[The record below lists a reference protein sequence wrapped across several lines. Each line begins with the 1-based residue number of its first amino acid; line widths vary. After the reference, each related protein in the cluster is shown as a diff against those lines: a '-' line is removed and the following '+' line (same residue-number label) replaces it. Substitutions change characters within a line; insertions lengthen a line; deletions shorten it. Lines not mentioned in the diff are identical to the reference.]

1 MHVGTGPGRRVPLLG
16 CAVMTGRVCMS
27 MHAYGALHRCEQAR
41 ASWYD
46 AHAVPAGGATTT
58 GANAGAVLAGAGGAH
73 GSGRDWH
80 PAGSIS
86 SSGQSKGRSAIHFIR
101 HSGQLQAVCG
111 AGGAMA
117 GACSAA
123 AWLASAPR
131 NHPST
136 MWAVMQRCKLT
147 RSTLTAWHDSPNVH
161 GKHAFPST
169 KFSYNQH
176 GVHKLG
182 SILGTANMGPRLES
196 RLLMYL
202 KSGLTLTKYV

>member
-1 MHVGTGPGRRVPLLG
+1 
-16 CAVMTGRVCMS
+16 MTGRVCMS

-41 ASWYD
+41 ASWGD

-86 SSGQSKGRSAIHFIR
+86 SSGQSKGRSAIHFLR
-101 HSGQLQAVCG
+101 HGGQLQAVCG

-136 MWAVMQRCKLT
+136 TWAVMQRCKLT

-161 GKHAFPST
+161 GKHAFPSVVQPAWG
-169 KFSYNQH
+169 SQS
-176 GVHKLG
+176 GVHPG
-182 SILGTANMGPRLES
+182 NVPANMGPRLES
-196 RLLMYL
+196 RLFMHQE
-202 KSGLTLTKYV
+202 GLDFQKLRIGRLVMQRWWPF